1 LKVYIVLKVEVN
13 AESIFGQDIPKQQI
27 LEVWKGDETLKAKIE
42 EMAGKFLDNPEK
54 YEIVIEE
61 WEVKE

>member
-1 LKVYIVLKVEVN
+1 MKVYIVLKVEVN

-27 LEVWKGDETLKAKIE
+27 LEVWKGDETLKARIE
-42 EMAGKFLDNPEK
+42 EIAGKFLDNSEK

>member
-1 LKVYIVLKVEVN
+1 MKVYIVLKVEVN

-27 LEVWKGDETLKAKIE
+27 LEVWKGDDTLKAKIE
-42 EMAGKFLDNPEK
+42 EMAGKFLDNSEK